1 MRPVSVGF
9 KTPKQQT
16 EERRPEMATV
26 RVRAK
31 EGRRAFYENRELP
44 IAPAPF
50 KEVNETKEIIRLRDH
65 WGDIEQEGAP
75 PPGEVNPPP
84 EARRSGAPS
93 VERRPPPSPRP
104 RPSNPEDA
112 SKE

>member
-1 MRPVSVGF
+1 VRPVSVGF

-31 EGRRAFYENRELP
+31 EGRRAFYEKKELP
-44 IAPAPF
+44 VAPAPF

-65 WGDIEQEGAP
+65 WGDIEQEDAV
-75 PPGEVNPPP
+75 VNPPP
-84 EARRSGAPS
+84 DARAARSGTPS
-93 VERRPPPSPRP
+93 VERRPPPAPRP